1 MSKKIVFIGPP
12 GVGKTT
18 LRKIFFEYQSAEQL
32 MQFALDPTYGA
43 ESIVLNLGQPIG
55 IFDLAGQ
62 ENYKWLDTVEMEIF
76 VDTTYIIAVVDV
88 TTSIDSIAEFTSR
101 IVKVRD
107 KVCPRATIFL
117 LAHKIDLL
125 TSDKLDEKK
134 KTIYN
139 RLKQVRLIKI
149 EFTSIL
155 RAHFL
160 RTLKIFKSIIN
171 ATLGD
176 EIPLESVDTDLIKD
190 FLVVLSKFEGSQAL
204 SFENLLSSSRLPPKR
219 LEMIIGSLTERKLI
233 DTVEENGIAIGSKLA
248 LHKDQDFFSLLGS
261 FSREKLDLVER
272 GLGTSEDNKIE
283 RELPPFIGFIIAD
296 LNGRTIHVVESREDI
311 LKQSLG
317 MDDAKNIDLI
327 PPFVSA
333 LTSFSK
339 EIHIVN
345 MADFKIK
352 GQNAIMYVFE
362 HDQYDFIMFLN
373 PDTNIDLFKAEIQSF
388 FKKLVKKFASELQDV
403 LNTGNVTHLSRMR
416 IDAEDWLLHLD
427 ENYLL
432 SAKDGQFFDMI
443 RAQQLYTKLEEI
455 NSSTGKRKA
464 AIETEVRFLKRRLI
478 TAIMEKDHREIK
490 EISMIIQKFAS

>member
-43 ESIVLNLGQPIG
+43 ESIVLNLGQQIG

-62 ENYKWLDTVEMEIF
+62 ENYKWLETKEKEIF
-76 VDTTYIIAVVDV
+76 VDTTYILAVVDV
-88 TTSIDSIAEFTSR
+88 TAAIDSIVDFTSK
-101 IVKVRD
+101 IVTVRD
-107 KVCPRATIFL
+107 QICPRATIFL
-117 LAHKIDLL
+117 LANKIDLL
-125 TSDKLDEKK
+125 TNDELDKK
-134 KTIYN
+134 KKSLYD
-139 RLKQVRLIKI
+139 RLKQVKLIKI

-176 EIPLESVDTDLIKD
+176 EIPLESVDTALIKD
-190 FLVVLSKFEGSQAL
+190 FLAVLSHFKGSQSL
-204 SFENLLSSSRLPPKR
+204 SFENLLALTGFPSKR
-219 LEMIIGSLTERKLI
+219 LEEILKSLTERNLFEI
-233 DTVEENGIAIGSKLA
+233 IEGNGIATGTKLA
-248 LHKDQDFFSLLGS
+248 LRKDQDVLSLLASLSG
-261 FSREKLDLVER
+261 EKLSIVEH
-272 GLGTSEDNKIE
+272 GLGADRDSAAIK
-283 RELPPFIGFIIAD
+283 ELPPFIGFIIAD
-296 LNGRTIHVVESREDI
+296 LNGRTIHVVESQEDI
-311 LKQSLG
+311 LWQSLG
-317 MDDAKNIDLI
+317 MDGGKNIDLI

-362 HDQYDFIMFLN
+362 HDQFDFIMFLN
-373 PDTNIDLFKAEIQSF
+373 PDTNIDLFKAEIQNF
-388 FKKLVKKFASELQDV
+388 FRMLVQKYSVELQSA
-403 LNTGNVTHLSRMR
+403 LNTGNVTHLSKMR
-416 IDAEDWLLHLD
+416 IDAKNWLLHLD

-432 SAKDGQFFDMI
+432 NAKDGQFFDMT
-443 RAQQLYTKLEEI
+443 RAQQLYTMLEEI

-464 AIETEVRFLKRRLI
+464 AIETEVRLLKRRLV
-478 TAIMEKDHREIK
+478 TAIMEKDYREIK
-490 EISMIIQKFAS
+490 VIDRIIQKFAS

>member
-43 ESIVLNLGQPIG
+43 ESIVINLGQPIG

-62 ENYKWLDTVEMEIF
+62 ENYKWLDTAEMEIF

-88 TTSIDSIAEFTSR
+88 TASIDSIADFTSR

-125 TSDKLDEKK
+125 TNDVLDEKK
-134 KTIYN
+134 ITLYN
-139 RLKQVRLIKI
+139 RLKQVKLIKI

-190 FLVVLSKFEGSQAL
+190 YLAVLSHFKGSQTH
-204 SFENLLSSSRLPPKR
+204 SFENLLASSGLPPKR
-219 LEMIIGSLTERKLI
+219 LEEIIGSLTERKLV

-248 LHKDQDFFSLLGS
+248 LNKDQDFFSLLGS
-261 FSREKLDLVER
+261 FSREKLDLVEH
-272 GLGTSEDNKIE
+272 GLGAGKDNE
-283 RELPPFIGFIIAD
+283 TARELPPFIGFIIAD
-296 LNGRTIHVVESREDI
+296 LNGRTIHVVECQEDI

-317 MDDAKNIDLI
+317 MEDAKNIDLI

-373 PDTNIDLFKAEIQSF
+373 PDTNIDLFKAEIQNF
-388 FKKLVKKFASELQDV
+388 FIKLVKKYSVELQAA

-416 IDAEDWLLHLD
+416 IDAKDWLLHLD

-432 SAKDGQFFDMI
+432 NAKDDQFFDMT
-443 RAQQLYTKLEEI
+443 RAQQVYTMLEEI
-455 NSSTGKRKA
+455 NPGTGKRKA
-464 AIETEVRFLKRRLI
+464 AIKTEVQLLKRRLV
-478 TAIMEKDHREIK
+478 TAIMEKDPREIK
-490 EISMIIQKFAS
+490 EIARIIQKFAS